1 MGATGDYTIEAAAR
15 ALGVTPRA
23 VRKWARAGLLPA
35 TRLPGG
41 RARIPA
47 AAVAGLYGDRSM
59 PAGRLNQ
66 VDDHFCFGC
75 GRLNPAGLQ
84 LSFVA
89 DGAEVRAA
97 FTPGR
102 LSEGWAGATH
112 GGILATLLDE
122 VLAWTLFHHQIWAVT
137 TRLAIT
143 YRRPAPIGA
152 PLTASGRIV
161 QDRGRLVEVAGEARE
176 AGGAVV
182 AEATATFVRVS
193 AEQRARLERI
203 YGVGA
208 STRADEERRDG
219 PTA

>member
-1 MGATGDYTIEAAAR
+1 VARATDDCTIEEAAR
-15 ALGVTPRA
+15 ALGVSPRA
-23 VRKWARAGLLPA
+23 VRQWTRTGLLPA
-35 TRLPGG
+35 RRLPGG

-66 VDDHFCFGC
+66 RDDHFCFGC

-89 DGAEVRAA
+89 ESGEVRAA

-102 LSEGWAGATH
+102 LREGWSGATH

-122 VLAWTLFHHQIWAVT
+122 VLAWTLFHHAIWAVT
-137 TRLAIT
+137 TRLAIA

-152 PLTASGRIV
+152 PLVATGRIV
-161 QDRGRLVEVAGEARE
+161 QDRGRLVEVAGEARD
-176 AGGAVV
+176 ASGAVV

-203 YGVGA
+203 YGVG
-208 STRADEERRDG
+208 
-219 PTA
+219 TATPPG